1 MPRTLQPIQECNS
14 GKSISNEQ
22 HDKDSLNE
30 TGSTTGGTVEGTP
43 GGVPNRGERNTETE
57 AAIAEGTRSAPSKSL
72 VSRILSR
79 THSSNDLL
87 DHSEPFSQL
96 WIILSNVYGQLLV
109 VLMIALCLAEV
120 MDTPVPLLS
129 LQGIFLMYLYVGSI
143 AVIISIYIWVLVDS
157 CGSLGNGANGVD
169 DAELGGTSLTRFGS
183 LKRAHISRSRTA
195 STSFYI
201 RVGALL
207 FGLATLVFN
216 GLEMAMHSMMQG
228 TECLSDVVFVHPVLH
243 GLFTFLQMHF
253 LFVNSQVSNI
263 LSLL

>member
-1 MPRTLQPIQECNS
+1 MNWNC
-14 GKSISNEQ
+14 
-22 HDKDSLNE
+22 
-30 TGSTTGGTVEGTP
+30 
-43 GGVPNRGERNTETE
+43 
-57 AAIAEGTRSAPSKSL
+57 
-72 VSRILSR
+72 
-79 THSSNDLL
+79 
-87 DHSEPFSQL
+87 
-96 WIILSNVYGQLLV
+96 IILLYYFIYSLFSLFY
-109 VLMIALCLAEV
+109 
-120 MDTPVPLLS
+120 

-201 RVGALL
+201 RVGALREFL
-207 FGLATLVFN
+207 QLFQFVIILYERRKRKKELKHECIWTVFGLATLVFN